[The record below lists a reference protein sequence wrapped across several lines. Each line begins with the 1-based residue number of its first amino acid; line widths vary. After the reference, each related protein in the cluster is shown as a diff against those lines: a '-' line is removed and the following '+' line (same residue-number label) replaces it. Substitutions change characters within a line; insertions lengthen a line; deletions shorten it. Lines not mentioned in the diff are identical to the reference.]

1 MGGLRCLLLLGGLV
15 VLLVVFDRLHRYRR
29 FDLRDLLECIFHSNL
44 LDIPLL
50 TISKERYLAEYV
62 TTAREFIA
70 VYALLIFETDT
81 AIIRMLLKLG

>member
-15 VLLVVFDRLHRYRR
+15 VISVFSDRFHRYRR
-29 FDLRDLLECIFHSNL
+29 FDLRDLLECTFHSNL
-44 LDIPLL
+44 LDIPSL
-50 TISKERYLAEYV
+50 TTLEVRYPAEYV
-62 TTAREFIA
+62 TAAREFIA